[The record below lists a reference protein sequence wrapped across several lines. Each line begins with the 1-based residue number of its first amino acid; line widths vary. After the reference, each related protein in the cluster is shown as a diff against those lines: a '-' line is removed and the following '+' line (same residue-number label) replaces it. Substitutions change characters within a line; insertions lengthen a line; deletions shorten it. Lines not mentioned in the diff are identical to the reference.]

1 MIQRTLLAVTLMLA
15 AFSGT
20 AGVINKGAWVPADC
34 GVEPEP
40 PVLDQTTYETYNQ
53 SIALINEWQQKANT
67 YNACLINEANADN
80 ALIAKTA
87 NEQQSR
93 FKATVEKINKETAA
107 AKALLEGTNTTE
119 GSTTTEGAT
128 TTEDTTTTSE

>member
-1 MIQRTLLAVTLMLA
+1 MIQRTLLATTLIFT

-20 AGVINKGAWVPADC
+20 AGTINKGAWVPNNC

-40 PVLDQTTYETYNQ
+40 PVVDQTTFETFNQ

-67 YNACLINEANADN
+67 YNACLINEANVDN

-87 NEQQSR
+87 NDQQSR
-93 FKATVEKINKETAA
+93 FRAIVEKINKDTAA
-107 AKALLEGTNTTE
+107 AKAILEGTNTT
-119 GSTTTEGAT
+119 TE
-128 TTEDTTTTSE
+128 